1 MEEWE
6 DFELIPQW
14 KTSKLQTHVQQL
26 NDLKM
31 NFFFNASILSVQ

>member
-1 MEEWE
+1 MKMSEWE

-26 NDLKM
+26 NDLKT
-31 NFFFNASILSVQ
+31 NTTALL